1 MQRPSTASLERDAG
15 LSTPDGLERPSVLH
29 PLAAVRPLVRIP
41 TD

>member
-1 MQRPSTASLERDAG
+1 LREMLDSRVVDVLSL
-15 LSTPDGLERPSVLH
+15 GLERPSVLH

>member
-1 MQRPSTASLERDAG
+1 LREMLDSQIFDLFSH
-15 LSTPDGLERPSVLH
+15 GLERPSVLH